1 MFAVALRGTFAL
13 RRTQFASS
21 RQCNGS
27 DAETDSVAEGA
38 VERRRERENMVQK
51 GPKPNTIRVR
61 WPSAK
66 LEKELD
72 ANKHAG
78 ADSCSIGLRFDLDT

>member
-13 RRTQFASS
+13 RRKQFASC
-21 RQCNGS
+21 RQCKGS
-27 DAETDSVAEGA
+27 DAETDSVAEEEE
-38 VERRRERENMVQK
+38 ERRRERNMVQK
-51 GPKPNTIRVR
+51 GPNPNTIRIR